1 MSSQGLESTW
11 NRCVSNLRNRLCLQ
25 QVGEALAETA
35 GALGG
40 KLEGVG
46 VGGGGGA
53 GGFVFDMKA
62 ALAGLEVGLGAADV
76 ATVQRVAGSGSGLG
90 LLLERLEAEIAAAEA
105 ARAVAEEAALLLED
119 EAACLREEVSRA
131 ASDAQRQAEE
141 HGVCVCLYL
150 CVCLRACRVRVCVCV
165 CVYLCLCVCL
175 CVCTSIV
182 CMHTLQG
189 GSCWG
194 CMSA

>member
-1 MSSQGLESTW
+1 MEHMCLQPEEP
-11 NRCVSNLRNRLCLQ
+11 VCLQ

-40 KLEGVG
+40 TLEGVG

-53 GGFVFDMKA
+53 GGFVFDMQA

-76 ATVQRVAGSGSGLG
+76 ATVQRVAGSGSGLA
-90 LLLERLEAEIAAAEA
+90 LLLERLEGEIAAAEA

-119 EAACLREEVSRA
+119 EVASLREEVSCA

-141 HGVCVCLYL
+141 HGACVCLYL
-150 CVCLRACRVRVCVCV
+150 SLILFTCWS
-165 CVYLCLCVCL
+165 
-175 CVCTSIV
+175 SI
-182 CMHTLQG
+182 
-189 GSCWG
+189 
-194 CMSA
+194 